1 MRGAYAVDAVLLGVA
16 VVWGTSYLV
25 AKDLT
30 AVAAVSVV
38 LALRYLLT
46 AASLVVV
53 CAGTR
58 SLPDRRELRVGV
70 LLGCT
75 QAAILA
81 LETAGVAH
89 TSATNAGLLISLTV
103 VCTPLLESAWSR
115 SWLPAPFFVA
125 ATLAVVGVGLL
136 VSADGLA
143 APGGGDLLVL
153 AAAGVRATHVTL
165 IGRLTAGRA
174 YRSLHI
180 TTVQAV
186 VGTAVFGLAAAPQ
199 LPGTLPELSAADWGR
214 LAYLALA
221 CSVFAFLAQTW
232 AIRRTSASRASLLM
246 GTEPVWAVAA
256 GLGLGDER
264 LTAPSAV
271 GAALIVASTYWGR
284 AVEGRHRA
292 RITEPETPDAAF
304 ADADYGGREPA
315 QSAR

>member
-1 MRGAYAVDAVLLGVA
+1 MLGVA

-46 AASLVVV
+46 AGSLLACCAAS
-53 CAGTR
+53 R
-58 SLPDRRELRVGV
+58 SAPSRAETRVGA

-103 VCTPLLESAWSR
+103 VCTPLLESVWSR
-115 SWLPAPFFVA
+115 DWLPARFFVA

-174 YRSLHI
+174 YRSLQI

-186 VGTAVFGLAAAPQ
+186 VGTGVFALAAGPRLPDTVPQ
-199 LPGTLPELSAADWGR
+199 LSGPDWAR

-256 GLGLGDER
+256 GVGLGDES
-264 LTAPSAV
+264 LTALSAC
-271 GAALIVASTYWGR
+271 GAALIVIATYWGR
-284 AVEGRHRA
+284 AVEGRHRE
-292 RITEPETPDAAF
+292 RVEPPTAPDAAF
-304 ADADYGGREPA
+304 TEADYTELQVQA
-315 QSAR
+315 QPLR